1 MSDSKDVI
9 NRAYGGIP
17 KEAGVF
23 IFNINIDFIFGRS
36 IKYYW
41 YRLLRKI
48 TR

>member
-1 MSDSKDVI
+1 MSNKTI
-9 NRAYGGIP
+9 EKAYGHVP
-17 KEAGVF
+17 KEVGYTGSWV
-23 IFNINIDFIFGRS
+23 DFIPTRRG